1 MNDIEKLQEAIEAV
15 SKYGTV
21 TKAAHKLGIAR
32 KTLSDRYNR
41 AQGKG
46 IVSGMPKLDDEHS
59 AILDAKFKKLTTEKR
74 EIQSKYNHLLTLFE
88 NNEKALGTIG
98 ILHEKIP
105 SATPISIRID
115 KKSGT
120 SESTAV
126 ILCSDLHY
134 EETVDPN
141 AIDGLNEYNPAIAEE
156 RFGKFIKNS
165 IKLVDMSRSTAK
177 IDKLVLWLGGD
188 FITGY
193 IHEEFME
200 TNAMSP
206 IEASIKIF
214 ELLVGGIDFILEHGG
229 FKQIIVPCNVGN
241 HSRTT
246 KEYRI
251 STAVQN
257 NYEHLIFSFLETH
270 YKNDPRITFQLTMGY
285 FNYLDVYGFQLR
297 FHHGNN
303 VRYGGG
309 IGGLTIPLNKAI
321 AMWNQ
326 AKPAYLDIMGHWH
339 QRMSSKNFVVNGSI
353 IGYNAYALS
362 IKASFERPQQ
372 TFFLMHERWGK
383 TLEAPIFVD

>member
-1 MNDIEKLQEAIEAV
+1 MNDMEKLQEAVEAV
-15 SKYGTV
+15 AKHGTIAD
-21 TKAAHKLGIAR
+21 AARHLGIPR

-41 AQGKG
+41 AQVKG
-46 IVSGMPKLDDEHS
+46 IVSGMPKLDNEHS

-74 EIQSKYNHLLTLFE
+74 AIQTKYNHLLTLFE
-88 NNEKALGTIG
+88 NNEKALETIG
-98 ILHEKIP
+98 RLHDKIP
-105 SATPISIRID
+105 SAKPMSIKVSKR
-115 KKSGT
+115 GGV

-141 AIDGLNEYNPAIAEE
+141 AIDGLNEYSPAIAEK
-156 RFGKFIKNS
+156 RFGNFIANS
-165 IKLVDMSRSTAK
+165 MKLVDMARSTAK
-177 IDKLVLWLGGD
+177 VDKLVLWLGGD
-188 FITGY
+188 FLTGY
-193 IHEEFME
+193 IHEELME

-206 IEASIKIF
+206 VEASIKIY
-214 ELLVGGIDFILEHGG
+214 ELLVGGIDFILEHGD
-229 FKQIIVPCNVGN
+229 FKQIVVPCNVGN

-246 KEYRI
+246 KEYRV

-270 YKNDPRITFQLTMGY
+270 YKDDDRITFNLTMGY
-285 FNYLDVYGFQLR
+285 FNYLDVYGYQLR

-339 QRMSSKNFVVNGSI
+339 QRMSSNNFVVNGSI

-372 TFFLMHERWGK
+372 TFFLMHQRWGK
-383 TLEAPIFVD
+383 TVEAPIFVD